1 MLNDLLTGVHLVD
14 YLKKTVTSIV
24 VFICSFSRNT
34 LNSYIMLVCAL
45 DAEYMKS
52 SNLKI
57 SPLTIKMEWH
67 INMDPFLL
75 QKENS
80 VLEGPNSNLEVLGT
94 GMIF

>member
-1 MLNDLLTGVHLVD
+1 MLNDLLTGIHLVD

-24 VFICSFSRNT
+24 IFIYSFSRNS

-45 DAEYMKS
+45 DAEYMKI

-57 SPLTIKMEWH
+57 PPLRIKMERQ

-75 QKENS
+75 
-80 VLEGPNSNLEVLGT
+80 
-94 GMIF
+94 